1 MHPST
6 ALGGDS
12 DVKVTGMLVSKFE
25 INLLGRPMWVWLK
38 LKLNPKGDFCVV
50 TVRAFLVNFFMQSTK
65 RYLNGQM

>member
-1 MHPST
+1 
-6 ALGGDS
+6 
-12 DVKVTGMLVSKFE
+12 
-25 INLLGRPMWVWLK
+25 MWVWPK